1 MRLTKEEFVEAV
13 NKYKQM
19 LEEENE
25 VMKVFDIMNPEW
37 IGGRWINEYYN
48 LLSKMCELEKDELF
62 GTDLDWFCYET
73 EFGENEE
80 LTKVYDG
87 VTEWNITS
95 PEILYDFIMYKKERP
110 FQQKERILSLFLI

>member
-1 MRLTKEEFVEAV
+1 MRLTKEEFVKAV
-13 NKYKQM
+13 NTYQKM

-37 IGGRWINEYYN
+37 IGGRWIDEYYN

-62 GTDLDWFCYET
+62 GTDLDWFCYDT
-73 EFGENEE
+73 AFGENEE

-95 PEILYDFIMYKKERP
+95 PEILYDFIMYKEERP
-110 FQQKERILSLFLI
+110 F